1 MPAIAFIYNP
11 RAGKLL
17 RNPALV
23 ERTIGFVRSF
33 GPVEVCPT
41 TGPGTAGALAKQQ
54 LAKGSEWLVAL
65 GGDGTINEVAN
76 GMIGSQAVLVPL
88 PGGTANVLCVET
100 KIGKNP
106 VKAAA
111 ALGLRQ
117 ARRIAVGHIK
127 SATADRHFL
136 SMVGTGFDAAIV
148 NAVNPAIKDKLG
160 KLAYWVSGFGMFG
173 RSLAQFHSDI
183 DGFVSQRSFL
193 LASRVK
199 NYGGDLEIARHVSLL
214 DDCLEAVSFSGSNS
228 IRYVPYLI
236 GILLGSPGLMPGVD
250 VRAARV
256 LDGQAVNGRPVP
268 MQADG
273 EPVGFLP
280 ARISVV
286 PDALNILLPR
296 EYIERAERN
305 PWTTSPTR

>member
-17 RNPALV
+17 RHPRLV
-23 ERTIGFVRSF
+23 ERTTEAVRSY
-33 GPVEVCPT
+33 GRVEVCPT
-41 TGPGTAGALAKQQ
+41 TGPNTAGVLARQQ
-54 LAKGSEWLVAL
+54 LDKGAEWIVVL

-76 GMIGSQAVLVPL
+76 GMIGSQAALVPL
-88 PGGTANVLCVET
+88 PGGTANVLCAET
-100 KIGKNP
+100 KIGTNP
-106 VKAAA
+106 LKAAA

-127 SATADRHFL
+127 NATTDRHFL
-136 SMVGTGFDAAIV
+136 AMAGAGLDATVV
-148 NAVNPAIKDKLG
+148 NAVNPAIKDKFG

-173 RSLAQFHSDI
+173 KSLAQFHSDI

-199 NYGGDLEIARHVSLL
+199 NYGGDLEIARNVSLL
-214 DDCLEAVSFSGSNS
+214 DDCLEAVSFAGSNS
-228 IRYVPYLI
+228 FRYMPYLVGVLI
-236 GILLGSPGLMPGVD
+236 GKPSLCPGVD
-250 VRAARV
+250 VRAAQV
-256 LDGQAVNGRPVP
+256 LECKAINGKPVP
-268 MQADG
+268 IQVDG
-273 EPVGFLP
+273 EAAGFLP
-280 ARISVV
+280 ARIAVV
-286 PDALNILLPR
+286 PNALTILLPR

>member
-1 MPAIAFIYNP
+1 LPAIAFIYNP

-17 RNPALV
+17 RNPGLV
-23 ERTIGFVRSF
+23 ERTIASVRSF
-33 GPVEVCPT
+33 GPVEACPT

-54 LAKGSEWLVAL
+54 LAKGAEWIVVL

-76 GMIGSQAVLVPL
+76 GMIGSPAALVPL

-100 KIGKNP
+100 KIGTNP
-106 VKAAA
+106 LKAAA

-127 SATADRHFL
+127 SATTDRHFL
-136 SMVGTGFDAAIV
+136 AMAGAGFDATVV
-148 NAVNPAIKDKLG
+148 NSVNPTIKDKLG

-193 LASRVK
+193 LASRVR
-199 NYGGDLEIARHVSLL
+199 NYGGDLEIARNVTLL
-214 DDCLEAVSFSGSNS
+214 DDCLEAVSFAGSNS
-228 IRYVPYLI
+228 IWYVPYLV
-236 GILLGSPGLMPGVD
+236 GVLAGKPDLCPGVD

-256 LDGQAVNGRPVP
+256 LECTAVNGRPVP
-268 MQADG
+268 IQVDG
-273 EPVGFLP
+273 EAAGFLP
-280 ARISVV
+280 ARIAVV
-286 PDALNILLPR
+286 PDALTILLPR
-296 EYIERAERN
+296 TYIEKAERS
-305 PWTTSPTR
+305 PWITSPTP